1 MITSGKQGPCD
12 KDNPVKTGQAT
23 DRISVS
29 TDRIP
34 VAYGYWKSAITA
46 KTMGARTPLY
56 DVQWNGDGT
65 GLVWLEQ
72 RSDTGVLVCRNGTDA
87 PYDLTD
93 GHPVRGGV
101 GYGGGDFTTA
111 DDFVVFAEKDG
122 RLYRQS
128 LAPGTARPI
137 TPAFGAAASPTVSPD
152 GKWVLYVHTCE
163 SVDVLALVDGKGSGW
178 PVNLVRGA
186 DFYMQPAWHPDGE
199 RIAWI
204 EWDQPQMPWDGTRL
218 KTARIDSARRA
229 LEGERLI
236 AGDTDTPVF
245 QPAFSPDG
253 RWLSYIVTEGEW
265 ENLIV
270 LDADTGE
277 RRVVAE
283 GATLADPAWVQG
295 VRVYGWGPDGDTLY
309 YRSNEK
315 GFASLWKVSVSSG
328 RKTRLET
335 PRYTWMMQLAVS
347 PARDAVACIASSSTV
362 PERVVTLEES
372 AHAVHRHTVHRR
384 SQSEMIPEADLSVP
398 ESITWKN
405 PGGGEVHGLYYPP
418 ASSRFSG
425 SGKPPAIVS
434 IHGGPTGQH
443 RADYSA
449 EIPFFTNRGYACLY
463 VNYRG
468 STGYGRSYM
477 TALREHWG
485 EYDTEDAVCGAQA
498 LIEQELADPDRI
510 VIKGGSAGGFTV
522 LNALV
527 HHPGVFR
534 AGLCLYGVTN
544 LFGLATDTHK
554 FEAKYLDLM
563 VGTLP
568 EHSDRY
574 QAWSPLFH
582 ADRIRDPVAI
592 FQGSEDKVVPP
603 DQAESI
609 VEVLER
615 NKVPHI
621 YRLYEGE
628 GHGWRKVE
636 TIVSFYDDVERF
648 LKRYVL

>member
-1 MITSGKQGPCD
+1 ME
-12 KDNPVKTGQAT
+12 
-23 DRISVS
+23 
-29 TDRIP
+29 RIP

-46 KTMGARTPLY
+46 KAMGARTPLY
-56 DVQWNGDGT
+56 DVQWIGDGS

-72 RSDTGVLVCRNGTDA
+72 RSDTGVLVCRRGDEA

-93 GHPVRGGV
+93 GHPVRAGV
-101 GYGGGDFTTA
+101 GYGGGDFTVA

-128 LAPGTARPI
+128 LAPGSARPI
-137 TPAFGAAASPTVSPD
+137 TPAFGAAAAPAVSRD
-152 GKWVLYVHTCE
+152 GRWVIYVHTCE
-163 SVDVLALVDGKGSGW
+163 SVDVVALVDCEGSGW

-186 DFYMQPAWHPDGE
+186 DFYMQPAWHPDGQ

-218 KTARIDSARRA
+218 KTARIDTDRRTLA
-229 LEGERLI
+229 DEVLI

-245 QPAFSPDG
+245 QPAYSPDG
-253 RWLSYIVTEGEW
+253 KWLSYIITEGEW
-265 ENLIV
+265 DSLVV
-270 LDADTGE
+270 LDPETGG
-277 RRVVAE
+277 RRVLVE

-309 YRSNEK
+309 YRGNER
-315 GFASLWKVSVSSG
+315 GFASLHKVSLATG
-328 RKTRLET
+328 RIAQLDT
-335 PRYTWMMQLAVS
+335 PQYTWMMQPAVS
-347 PARDAVACIASSSTV
+347 PARDAVACIASSPAV
-362 PERVVTLEES
+362 PERVVTLDEG
-372 AHAVHRHTVHRR
+372 AHVVHRR
-384 SQSEMIPEADLSVP
+384 SQSEMIPRADLSMP
-398 ESITWKN
+398 EPIVWTN

-418 ASSRFSG
+418 ASGRFTG
-425 SGKPPAIVS
+425 SGKPPAIVC
-434 IHGGPTGQH
+434 IHGGPTGQS
-443 RADYSA
+443 RADYAA
-449 EIPFFTNRGYACLY
+449 EVPFFTSRGYAFLY

-485 EYDTEDAVCGAQA
+485 EYDTEDAVSGARA
-498 LIEQELADPDRI
+498 LVERELADPARI

-527 HHPGVFR
+527 HHPGAFR

-568 EHSDRY
+568 EHDDRY

-609 VEVLER
+609 VEVLKR

-636 TIVSFYDDVERF
+636 TIVSYYDDVERF

>member
-1 MITSGKQGPCD
+1 M
-12 KDNPVKTGQAT
+12 DNPSKPGK
-23 DRISVS
+23 DMN
-29 TDRIP
+29 RIP

-65 GLVWLEQ
+65 CLVWLEQ
-72 RSDTGVLVCRNGTDA
+72 RSDTGVLVCRRDGNA

-101 GYGGGDFTTA
+101 GYGGGDFTVA
-111 DDFVVFAEKDG
+111 NDFVVFAEKDG

-128 LAPGTARPI
+128 LSPGPVSSI
-137 TPAFGAAASPTVSPD
+137 TPAFGASASPVVSRD

-163 SVDVLALVDGKGSGW
+163 SIDVIALVDTEGSGW

-218 KTARIDSARRA
+218 KTARISPDRRS
-229 LEGERLI
+229 LTEEQLI

-245 QPAFSPDG
+245 QPACSPDG
-253 RWLSYIVTEGEW
+253 RWLSYIITEGEW
-265 ENLIV
+265 DSLVVVDLE
-270 LDADTGE
+270 TEE
-277 RRVVAE
+277 RRVLVE
-283 GATLADPAWVQG
+283 GTSLADPAWAQG
-295 VRVYGWGPDGDTLY
+295 VRVYGWGPDSDILY
-309 YRSNEK
+309 YRRHDR
-315 GFASLWKVSVSSG
+315 GFASLWTVSVATGQTG
-328 RKTRLET
+328 RNTKLET
-335 PRYTWMMQLAVS
+335 PEYTWLQQPAVS
-347 PARDAVACIASSSTV
+347 PARKTVACIASSSTV
-362 PERVVTLEES
+362 PERVVTLDGDT
-372 AHAVHRHTVHRR
+372 HTIHRR
-384 SQSEMIPEADLSVP
+384 SQSEMIPEADLSIPV
-398 ESITWKN
+398 SISWPTT
-405 PGGGEVHGLYYPP
+405 GGGEVHGLYYPP
-418 ASSRFSG
+418 ASGRFSG

-443 RADYSA
+443 NADYSA

-485 EYDTEDAVCGAQA
+485 EFDTEDAVSGAHA
-498 LIEQELADPDRI
+498 LAERELADPDRI

-522 LNALV
+522 LNALI

-544 LFGLATDTHK
+544 LFGLASDTHK

-568 EHSDRY
+568 EHSARY
-574 QAWSPLFH
+574 QAWSPIFH
-582 ADRIRDPVAI
+582 ADKIRDPIAV
-592 FQGSEDKVVPP
+592 FQGSDDKVVPQ

-609 VEVLER
+609 VEILKQ
-615 NKVPHI
+615 NQVPHI

-636 TIVSFYDDVERF
+636 TIISFYDDVERF
-648 LKRYVL
+648 LRRYVL

>member
-1 MITSGKQGPCD
+1 MLNSLP
-12 KDNPVKTGQAT
+12 PVKINRAIPCGNME
-23 DRISVS
+23 
-29 TDRIP
+29 RIP
-34 VAYGYWKSAITA
+34 VAYGYWKSDISA
-46 KTMGARTPLY
+46 KTMGARTPLH
-56 DVQWNGDGT
+56 DVQWIGDGS

-72 RSDTGVLVCRNGTDA
+72 RSDTGVLVCRKGNEA

-101 GYGGGDFTTA
+101 GYGGGDFTVA

-128 LAPGTARPI
+128 LSPGSARSI
-137 TPAFGAAASPTVSPD
+137 TPAFGAAASPAVSRD
-152 GKWVLYVHTCE
+152 GAWVLYVHTCE
-163 SVDVLALVDGKGSGW
+163 SVDVIALVDGEGSGW

-218 KTARIDSARRA
+218 TTGRIDSGRRT
-229 LEGERLI
+229 LSGEQLV
-236 AGDTDTPVF
+236 AGDADTPVF
-245 QPAFSPDG
+245 QPAYSPDG
-253 RWLSYIVTEGEW
+253 KWLSYIITQGEW
-265 ENLIV
+265 DSLVV
-270 LDADTGE
+270 LDLDTGE
-277 RRVVAE
+277 RRVLVE
-283 GATLADPAWVQG
+283 GTTLADPAWVQG
-295 VRVYGWGPDGDTLY
+295 VRVYGWGPDSDTLY
-309 YRSNEK
+309 CRVNER
-315 GFASLWKVSVSSG
+315 GFASLRKVSLDTG
-328 RKTRLET
+328 RIAKLDT
-335 PRYTWMMQLAVS
+335 PPYTWMMQIAVS
-347 PARDAVACIASSSTV
+347 PARNSVAFIASSSVV
-362 PERVVTLEES
+362 PERVVTLEER
-372 AHAVHRHTVHRR
+372 VVTLEERVHTVHRR
-384 SQSEMIPEADLSVP
+384 SQSEMIPEADLSMP
-398 ESITWKN
+398 EPITWTN

-418 ASSRFSG
+418 ASSRFTG
-425 SGKPPAIVS
+425 SGKPPVVVS
-434 IHGGPTGQH
+434 IHGGPTGQS
-443 RADYSA
+443 RADYAA
-449 EIPFFTNRGYACLY
+449 EVPFFTNRGYACLY

-485 EYDTEDAVCGAQA
+485 AYDTEDAVSGAHA
-498 LIEQELADPDRI
+498 LVERELADPERI

-568 EHSDRY
+568 EHADRY

-582 ADRIRDPVAI
+582 ADRIRDPIAI

-609 VEVLER
+609 VEILNQ

-636 TIVSFYDDVERF
+636 TIISFYDDVERF